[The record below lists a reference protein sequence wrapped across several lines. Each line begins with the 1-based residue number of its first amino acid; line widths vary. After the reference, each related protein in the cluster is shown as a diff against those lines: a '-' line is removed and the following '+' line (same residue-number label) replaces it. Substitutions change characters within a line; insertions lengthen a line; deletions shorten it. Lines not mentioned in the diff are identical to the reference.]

1 MPGLFF
7 DSVLI
12 CPVCGQQQVCRIP
25 YNERLDSFICKGC
38 ECEITV
44 PGDQCCI
51 FCAFGSHKC
60 LVSQGWEKLEQKQL
74 REKMKN
80 HEHKTEKKF
89 IPALGYDFLTAWYDV
104 TIRITMPEKKFRNL
118 LIQKLDSR
126 PDESI
131 LEFGF
136 GTGANLVLAA
146 RRSSRS
152 HFHGLDIVPKVREIA
167 SSKLKSKK
175 LHLDLQL
182 YEGSVF
188 PYEDHTF
195 DKVYSCLV
203 FHQLDDQAKI
213 KSLIEIHRVLKPGG
227 KLIIGDWG
235 KAKNRWMRTVFYL
248 KSASLFIF
256 SKIEMIVHVD
266 EKFVVII

>member
-1 MPGLFF
+1 
-7 DSVLI
+7 
-12 CPVCGQQQVCRIP
+12 
-25 YNERLDSFICKGC
+25 
-38 ECEITV
+38 
-44 PGDQCCI
+44 
-51 FCAFGSHKC
+51 
-60 LVSQGWEKLEQKQL
+60 
-74 REKMKN
+74 MKN

-182 YEGSVF
+182 
-188 PYEDHTF
+188 
-195 DKVYSCLV
+195 
-203 FHQLDDQAKI
+203 
-213 KSLIEIHRVLKPGG
+213 
-227 KLIIGDWG
+227 
-235 KAKNRWMRTVFYL
+235 
-248 KSASLFIF
+248 
-256 SKIEMIVHVD
+256 
-266 EKFVVII
+266 